1 MAKHETMSPEAFHAA
16 LLELGLETY
25 DQAAEALGS
34 GRRSLVRYGTGTL
47 PVPRTL
53 ENLLA
58 AELLLKSMRAKL
70 KHKR

>member
-1 MAKHETMSPEAFHAA
+1 MTPAAFHKA

-47 PVPRTL
+47 PVPKTL
-53 ENLLA
+53 ENLLL
-58 AELLLKSMRAKL
+58 AELTLKEMRAQL
-70 KHKR
+70 KRKRA